1 MDPREALGVMLVL
14 LAASTPIFIIGVAV
28 VIKRQL
34 EHKQIMAAIQKGI
47 PLSELRP
54 LRQKQNGPAWTWIRR
69 ITVGIVLIVIGL
81 AFIVAGPMVGVA
93 HRLFVGLVLCG
104 IGIASVVRGVLQ
116 RKYEP
121 QSQPQAISNAGQD
134 KTLDGVSTPGTLRPD

>member
-1 MDPREALGVMLVL
+1 MSPQEAFGIFFILLGC
-14 LAASTPIFIIGVAV
+14 AAPIIIIGVV
-28 VIKRQL
+28 YYLKKSL
-34 EHKQIMAAIQKGI
+34 EHKQIMAAIEKGI

-54 LRQKQNGPAWTWIRR
+54 LRQKQNGPAWIRK
-69 ITVGIVLIVIGL
+69 ITAGLVLIVIGL

-93 HRLFVGLVLCG
+93 HRLFVGLVLCD

>member
-1 MDPREALGVMLVL
+1 MDPREALGIMLVL

-54 LRQKQNGPAWTWIRR
+54 LRQRQNGATWIRR

-81 AFIVAGPMVGVA
+81 AFIVAGPMVGVV